1 MMAEENDNPGG
12 GGGKPNVFTRK
23 LGPLPMWAWMGI
35 GLGGALAVTSWTK
48 NKRDAAAAK
57 AGPNT
62 SGTLPSQQTASGST
76 PASLI
81 PQFVNQ
87 VYNQETPPTA
97 TPPTTTPPPPSTNPV
112 TTFVRTV
119 LNPIF
124 NEVGWNDKAKQSP
137 WTQVVAQPGE
147 SWKDVT
153 ARIYGFASNYAAITD
168 PKDKARVDSV
178 AAYLK
183 QTNAQYTGEIPGG
196 YGPTPGSI
204 VTYR

>member
-1 MMAEENDNPGG
+1 MMAEENDNPGSGSEKSG
-12 GGGKPNVFTRK
+12 GNVFTRK

-35 GLGGALAVTSWTK
+35 GLGGALAVTSWSK
-48 NKRDAAAAK
+48 NKKAAAAAA
-57 AGPNT
+57 AGPNPN
-62 SGTLPSQQTASGST
+62 GTLPSQQTASGST

-87 VYNQETPPTA
+87 VYNQETPPAA
-97 TPPTTTPPPPSTNPV
+97 TPPAATPPDTSPV
-112 TTFVRTV
+112 TSFVRTV

-124 NEVGWNDKAKQSP
+124 NEVGWSDKAKQSP
-137 WTQVVAQPGE
+137 WKQVVALPGE

-153 ARIYGFASNYAAITD
+153 ARVYGFASNYAAITD

-178 AAYLK
+178 SDYLK
-183 QTNAQYTGEIPGG
+183 RTNADYTGQIPGG